1 MSDMSFDLE
10 RITHSPLPNEEINQ
24 NKVARIRDA
33 WRKGDYKPDSKL
45 IAGHLVEWL
54 KSE

>member
-10 RITHSPLPNEEINQ
+10 RVPHSPLPNEEINQ

-45 IAGHLVEWL
+45 IARHLVEWL